1 MRIGDISV
9 GKRLALSYCA
19 LTALI
24 VTSAGTGW
32 WGLRQQAA
40 AEREMAG
47 LEQVRDDIQDAKYN
61 AADVTGWQGL
71 WISDVAAFGYAWATG
86 PEGYNRQGELK
97 SKKTVYEGL
106 KATNT
111 DGMTAAERA
120 LFDDLKPAWD
130 DFFAWDEKLDE
141 WLSADD
147 RAALDRTM
155 KSVNGGEASEAY
167 GKVLEITAA
176 LDESVNARA
185 AALRAEV
192 DEVRGTALTVLGA
205 ALALAVL
212 VAVLMGVW
220 VTRSIVGPLAVVVG
234 ALRRLADRDL
244 TVSVDVNRGD
254 ELGRLGAA
262 VNETASSLRATVSA
276 IAGHAGAVATAS
288 HELSTVSE
296 QIADASTEMD
306 AQAATVATSAGHVS
320 GNVQTLQ
327 AGSAEMNQAIDEIA
341 RNAGEAARVAGE
353 AVTVVDQTNQT
364 VAKLGDSSAEIS
376 AVVAMITAI
385 AEQTNLLALNAT
397 IEAAR
402 AGELGKGFAVVA
414 GEVKEL
420 SQETARATEDIAR
433 LVKAIQSD
441 SHNAVGAI
449 SRIGE
454 VVARISDF
462 QTLIAAA
469 VEEQTAT
476 TSEMSRNVAEV
487 ADSSADIATNIAGVA
502 GAVGATTTIATRA
515 RENAG
520 SLSRTSNEL
529 RELVAHFTL

>member
-1 MRIGDISV
+1 VRIGDVSV
-9 GKRLALSYCA
+9 GKRLAVSYCA

-24 VTSAGTGW
+24 VTSAGAGW

-40 AEREMAG
+40 AERELAV

-71 WISDVAAFGYAWATG
+71 WISDVAAYGYAYATG
-86 PEGYNRQGELK
+86 PDGYNRQGELK
-97 SKKTVYEGL
+97 SKKALYEGL
-106 KATNT
+106 KATDT
-111 DGMTAAERA
+111 TGMTDEERA
-120 LFDDLKPAWD
+120 RFGDLAPAWD
-130 DFFAWDEKLDE
+130 DFFAWDEKLDD
-141 WLSADD
+141 WLSADN
-147 RAALDRTM
+147 RAALARTM
-155 KSVNGGEASEAY
+155 DSVNGGEASEAY
-167 GKVLEITAA
+167 GKVLDITAA
-176 LDESVNARA
+176 LDESVNARVE
-185 AALRAEV
+185 ALRAEV
-192 DEVRGTALTVLGA
+192 DQVRTTALTMLGVT
-205 ALALAVL
+205 LALAVL
-212 VAVLMGVW
+212 VAVVMGTW
-220 VTRSIVGPLAVVVG
+220 VTRSVVGPLAGVVA

-244 TVSVDVNRGD
+244 TVSVEVKGRD
-254 ELGRLGAA
+254 ELGRLGEA
-262 VNETASSLRATVSA
+262 VNETAASLRATVSA
-276 IAGHAGAVATAS
+276 IAGHAGAVASAS
-288 HELSTVSE
+288 HELSAVSE

-306 AQAATVATSAGHVS
+306 SQAATVASSAGHVS

-327 AGSAEMNQAIDEIA
+327 AGSAEMTQAIDEIA

-353 AVTVVDQTNQT
+353 AVTVVKQTNNT
-364 VAKLGDSSAEIS
+364 VGKLGDSSTEIGN
-376 AVVAMITAI
+376 VVAMITKI

-420 SQETARATEDIAR
+420 SQETARATDEISR

-449 SRIGE
+449 SQIGD

-476 TSEMSRNVAEV
+476 TSEMSRNVTEV

-502 GAVGATTTIATRA
+502 GAVGATTTIATKA

-529 RELVAHFTL
+529 RELVAGFTL